1 MRAGVLS
8 LAGGEERCEVSQPF
22 LPTGDEISRGKGV
35 CDFLQ
40 AIGGRAFQ
48 EGIAPLVELD
58 ALVSHA
64 ICQPVMLIEANPGGE
79 WKIRADSDEH
89 SSPDPVVDVEVV
101 LGDPAVSDLQMPSVL
116 TSDGNH
122 DTSRLSCFKDDYD
135 LVGLGSSEIR
145 VNEFV
150 ATALR
155 RFHDRNIAL
164 GCSLFHPALESFGN
178 VSQGMASYWVKL
190 AIRIEETYNPLGL
203 LERLNQAIEKNARS
217 WSAPDCNIRS
227 GKPAAILGSSMT
239 PVAILFLSSPSG
251 VRDIKGEALG

>member
-1 MRAGVLS
+1 
-8 LAGGEERCEVSQPF
+8 
-22 LPTGDEISRGKGV
+22 
-35 CDFLQ
+35 
-40 AIGGRAFQ
+40 
-48 EGIAPLVELD
+48 
-58 ALVSHA
+58 
-64 ICQPVMLIEANPGGE
+64 
-79 WKIRADSDEH
+79 
-89 SSPDPVVDVEVV
+89 
-101 LGDPAVSDLQMPSVL
+101 VSDLQMPSVL

-203 LERLNQAIEKNARS
+203 LERLNQAIEKNAVET
-217 WSAPDCNIRS
+217 AIVPMYAVPVVFVE
-227 GKPAAILGSSMT
+227 GVHGLLPAAISAAGNWRFG
-239 PVAILFLSSPSG
+239 A
-251 VRDIKGEALG
+251 AA